1 MPLITQLIKF
11 HLTDV
16 PNFPLS
22 VSESR
27 NLHPLSLLYAIALM
41 AFTATIISSSLFHFC
56 SSYMIYFIYHQH
68 SFLSREHVNP
78 QLTCSQSQWL
88 HSSVGRASH
97 RYREVTGSNPVEV
110 LNFFSFSGFFTQL
123 QKLRSLR
130 RSFFFCL
137 FVIIVNF
144 SWPIANP
151 FKCLV
156 LLSITFLFNRL
167 NWGVMS

>member
-1 MPLITQLIKF
+1 MKFVKPNLRFKMPLITQLIKF

-130 RSFFFCL
+130 RSFFF
-137 FVIIVNF
+137 
-144 SWPIANP
+144 
-151 FKCLV
+151 
-156 LLSITFLFNRL
+156 LSFCN
-167 NWGVMS
+167 NS